1 MTNHEIDKH
10 AETILI
16 AVNNA
21 AQPQNRADEELIE
34 SVVCLVANFLKNIN
48 DIAEAA
54 RDA

>member
-16 AVNNA
+16 AANKA
-21 AQPQNRADEELIE
+21 LQPQNRADEALIE
-34 SVVCLVANFLKNIN
+34 AGVRLAANFLKNIN